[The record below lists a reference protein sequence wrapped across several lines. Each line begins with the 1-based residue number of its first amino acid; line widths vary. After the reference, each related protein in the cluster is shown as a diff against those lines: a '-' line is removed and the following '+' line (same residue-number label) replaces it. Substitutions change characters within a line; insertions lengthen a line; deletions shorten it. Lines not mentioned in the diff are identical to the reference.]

1 MEMWQEDENALTAD
15 LVFEDFESAFK
26 FMTIVAGLAEAHN
39 HHPDWRNVYN
49 QVSIRLTTHDAG
61 NTITDKDRDLAMAI
75 ESHPDVQGLIV
86 QVRTIKI

>member
-86 QVRTIKI
+86 QVRTFKI

>member
-1 MEMWQEDENALTAD
+1 MWQEDENALTAD

-86 QVRTIKI
+86 QVRTFKI

>member
-61 NTITDKDRDLAMAI
+61 DTITDKDRDLAMAI

>member
-1 MEMWQEDENALTAD
+1 MWQEDENALTAD

-61 NTITDKDRDLAMAI
+61 DTITDKDRDLAMAI

-86 QVRTIKI
+86 QVRTFKI

>member
-61 NTITDKDRDLAMAI
+61 DTITDKDRDLAMAI

-86 QVRTIKI
+86 QVRTFKI

>member
-1 MEMWQEDENALTAD
+1 MWQEDENALTAD

-61 NTITDKDRDLAMAI
+61 DTITDKDRDLAMAI

>member
-1 MEMWQEDENALTAD
+1 MWQEDENALTAD

>member
-1 MEMWQEDENALTAD
+1 MEMWQEDENALIAD

-61 NTITDKDRDLAMAI
+61 DTITDKDRDLAMAI

-86 QVRTIKI
+86 QVRTFKI